1 MKKLISLI
9 ATLLILALAI
19 WIGRLLWIH
28 YMDTPWTRDGRVRA
42 DVINVAADVTG
53 VVVDVPVKDNQPVKK
68 GDLLMQIDPEHYQLA
83 VKQAE
88 AMVASRKATWE
99 MRKVNASR
107 RKDMDALVIS
117 AENRE
122 DASNVANSAQ
132 ADYQL
137 ALAQLEA
144 AQLNLQRTKVL
155 AAVDGYVTNL
165 NVHRGDYA
173 RIGEA
178 KMAVVDK
185 NSFWVYGFFEETKLP
200 HVKIG
205 DPADMQLMS
214 GEVMKGHVE
223 SIARAIYDR
232 DNPESRELIA
242 DVNPTFNWVRLAQRV
257 PVRIHLDNVP
267 DGVVL
272 AAGITCTVIV
282 NSKFTGR
289 RRFVLR
295 SLGPRPNPFTQWKP
309 RRLLV
314 DQLLGL
320 VSGVFRETR
329 LNRPRLHLHHP
340 HTKWRQL
347 HAQCIAQRVHGGFRG
362 AISTRKWSHQNT
374 GHTADIHHQTFGP
387 AQYRKQR
394 TGYADNRKHVGFE
407 LALHRRYTA
416 VEQRPHCAVSGVVD
430 QHIEAASLLVDPL
443 AKLFQRSAVID
454 IELNGGEPGRCEHRH
469 IFGLARSRPDFE
481 TRAFERIGEGAADA
495 AGTTGNQRNGHG
507 AFLVQKEG
515 EWISRRNCPASVRRE
530 NPGFAGDNRGAVAA
544 MANSLPNCHR
554 PCNSPGPR

>member
-1 MKKLISLI
+1 MKKFFSLI

-42 DVINVAADVTG
+42 DVINVAADVSG

-99 MRKVNASR
+99 MRKVNAAR

-137 ALAQLEA
+137 AVAQLDA

-178 KMAVVDK
+178 KMAVVDR

-200 HVKIG
+200 HVKVG

-257 PVRIHLDNVP
+257 PVRIHLDSVP
-267 DGVVL
+267 DSVVL

-282 NSKFTGR
+282 NP
-289 RRFVLR
+289 V
-295 SLGPRPNPFTQWKP
+295 P
-309 RRLLV
+309 
-314 DQLLGL
+314 
-320 VSGVFRETR
+320 
-329 LNRPRLHLHHP
+329 
-340 HTKWRQL
+340 
-347 HAQCIAQRVHGGFRG
+347 
-362 AISTRKWSHQNT
+362 
-374 GHTADIHHQTFGP
+374 
-387 AQYRKQR
+387 
-394 TGYADNRKHVGFE
+394 
-407 LALHRRYTA
+407 
-416 VEQRPHCAVSGVVD
+416 
-430 QHIEAASLLVDPL
+430 
-443 AKLFQRSAVID
+443 
-454 IELNGGEPGRCEHRH
+454 
-469 IFGLARSRPDFE
+469 
-481 TRAFERIGEGAADA
+481 
-495 AGTTGNQRNGHG
+495 
-507 AFLVQKEG
+507 
-515 EWISRRNCPASVRRE
+515 
-530 NPGFAGDNRGAVAA
+530 
-544 MANSLPNCHR
+544 
-554 PCNSPGPR
+554 

>member
-1 MKKLISLI
+1 MKKLFSLI

-42 DVINVAADVTG
+42 NVINVAADVSG
-53 VVVDVPVKDNQPVKK
+53 VVIDVPVKDNQPVKK

-99 MRKVNASR
+99 MRKVNANR

-117 AENRE
+117 AESRE
-122 DASNVANSAQ
+122 DAGNVATSAQ

-137 ALAQLEA
+137 AVAQLEA

-178 KMAVVDK
+178 KMAVVDR

-200 HVKIG
+200 HVRIG

-242 DVNPTFNWVRLAQRV
+242 DVNP
-257 PVRIHLDNVP
+257 
-267 DGVVL
+267 
-272 AAGITCTVIV
+272 
-282 NSKFTGR
+282 
-289 RRFVLR
+289 
-295 SLGPRPNPFTQWKP
+295 
-309 RRLLV
+309 
-314 DQLLGL
+314 
-320 VSGVFRETR
+320 
-329 LNRPRLHLHHP
+329 
-340 HTKWRQL
+340 
-347 HAQCIAQRVHGGFRG
+347 
-362 AISTRKWSHQNT
+362 
-374 GHTADIHHQTFGP
+374 
-387 AQYRKQR
+387 
-394 TGYADNRKHVGFE
+394 
-407 LALHRRYTA
+407 
-416 VEQRPHCAVSGVVD
+416 
-430 QHIEAASLLVDPL
+430 
-443 AKLFQRSAVID
+443 
-454 IELNGGEPGRCEHRH
+454 
-469 IFGLARSRPDFE
+469 
-481 TRAFERIGEGAADA
+481 
-495 AGTTGNQRNGHG
+495 
-507 AFLVQKEG
+507 
-515 EWISRRNCPASVRRE
+515 
-530 NPGFAGDNRGAVAA
+530 
-544 MANSLPNCHR
+544 
-554 PCNSPGPR
+554 

>member
-1 MKKLISLI
+1 MKKFFSLI

-42 DVINVAADVTG
+42 DVINVAADVSG
-53 VVVDVPVKDNQPVKK
+53 VVIDVPVKDNQPVKK

-107 RKDMDALVIS
+107 RKDMDSLVVS

-122 DASNVANSAQ
+122 DASNVANSAM

-137 ALAQLEA
+137 AQAQLEA
-144 AQLNLQRTKVL
+144 AHLNLQRTRVL

-178 KMAVVDK
+178 KMAVVDQ

-200 HVKIG
+200 HVRVG

-232 DNPESRELIA
+232 DNPQSRELIA

-267 DGVVL
+267 DSVVL

-282 NSKFTGR
+282 N
-289 RRFVLR
+289 
-295 SLGPRPNPFTQWKP
+295 PQ
-309 RRLLV
+309 
-314 DQLLGL
+314 
-320 VSGVFRETR
+320 
-329 LNRPRLHLHHP
+329 
-340 HTKWRQL
+340 
-347 HAQCIAQRVHGGFRG
+347 
-362 AISTRKWSHQNT
+362 
-374 GHTADIHHQTFGP
+374 
-387 AQYRKQR
+387 
-394 TGYADNRKHVGFE
+394 
-407 LALHRRYTA
+407 
-416 VEQRPHCAVSGVVD
+416 
-430 QHIEAASLLVDPL
+430 
-443 AKLFQRSAVID
+443 
-454 IELNGGEPGRCEHRH
+454 
-469 IFGLARSRPDFE
+469 
-481 TRAFERIGEGAADA
+481 
-495 AGTTGNQRNGHG
+495 
-507 AFLVQKEG
+507 
-515 EWISRRNCPASVRRE
+515 
-530 NPGFAGDNRGAVAA
+530 
-544 MANSLPNCHR
+544 
-554 PCNSPGPR
+554 

>member
-1 MKKLISLI
+1 MKKLFSLI

-42 DVINVAADVTG
+42 DVINVAADVSG
-53 VVVDVPVKDNQPVKK
+53 VVIDVPVKDNQPVRK

-99 MRKVNASR
+99 MRKVNANR

-117 AENRE
+117 AESRE
-122 DASNVANSAQ
+122 DASNVATSAQ

-137 ALAQLEA
+137 AVAQLEA

-178 KMAVVDK
+178 KMAVVDR

-200 HVKIG
+200 HVRIG

-257 PVRIHLDNVP
+257 PVRIHLDHVP
-267 DGVVL
+267 EGVVL

-282 NSKFTGR
+282 N
-289 RRFVLR
+289 
-295 SLGPRPNPFTQWKP
+295 P
-309 RRLLV
+309 
-314 DQLLGL
+314 
-320 VSGVFRETR
+320 
-329 LNRPRLHLHHP
+329 
-340 HTKWRQL
+340 
-347 HAQCIAQRVHGGFRG
+347 
-362 AISTRKWSHQNT
+362 
-374 GHTADIHHQTFGP
+374 
-387 AQYRKQR
+387 
-394 TGYADNRKHVGFE
+394 
-407 LALHRRYTA
+407 
-416 VEQRPHCAVSGVVD
+416 EQ
-430 QHIEAASLLVDPL
+430 
-443 AKLFQRSAVID
+443 
-454 IELNGGEPGRCEHRH
+454 
-469 IFGLARSRPDFE
+469 
-481 TRAFERIGEGAADA
+481 EGS
-495 AGTTGNQRNGHG
+495 
-507 AFLVQKEG
+507 VQ
-515 EWISRRNCPASVRRE
+515 
-530 NPGFAGDNRGAVAA
+530 
-544 MANSLPNCHR
+544 
-554 PCNSPGPR
+554 

>member
-42 DVINVAADVTG
+42 DVINVAADVSG
-53 VVVDVPVKDNQPVKK
+53 VVIDVPVKDNQPVKK

-99 MRKVNASR
+99 MRKVNANR
-107 RKDMDALVIS
+107 RKDLDALVIS

-137 ALAQLEA
+137 AVAQLEA

-200 HVKIG
+200 HVKVG

-257 PVRIHLDNVP
+257 PVRIHLDHVP
-267 DGVVL
+267 DSVVL

-282 NSKFTGR
+282 N
-289 RRFVLR
+289 
-295 SLGPRPNPFTQWKP
+295 P
-309 RRLLV
+309 
-314 DQLLGL
+314 
-320 VSGVFRETR
+320 GV
-329 LNRPRLHLHHP
+329 
-340 HTKWRQL
+340 
-347 HAQCIAQRVHGGFRG
+347 AQ
-362 AISTRKWSHQNT
+362 N
-374 GHTADIHHQTFGP
+374 
-387 AQYRKQR
+387 
-394 TGYADNRKHVGFE
+394 
-407 LALHRRYTA
+407 
-416 VEQRPHCAVSGVVD
+416 
-430 QHIEAASLLVDPL
+430 
-443 AKLFQRSAVID
+443 
-454 IELNGGEPGRCEHRH
+454 
-469 IFGLARSRPDFE
+469 
-481 TRAFERIGEGAADA
+481 
-495 AGTTGNQRNGHG
+495 
-507 AFLVQKEG
+507 
-515 EWISRRNCPASVRRE
+515 
-530 NPGFAGDNRGAVAA
+530 
-544 MANSLPNCHR
+544 
-554 PCNSPGPR
+554 

>member
-42 DVINVAADVTG
+42 DVINVAADVSG
-53 VVVDVPVKDNQPVKK
+53 VVIDVPVKDNQPVKK

-99 MRKVNASR
+99 MRKVNAAR

-122 DASNVANSAQ
+122 DASNVATSAQ

-137 ALAQLEA
+137 AVAQLEA
-144 AQLNLQRTKVL
+144 AQLNLQRTRVL

-257 PVRIHLDNVP
+257 PVRIHLDHVP
-267 DGVVL
+267 ESVVL

-282 NSKFTGR
+282 N
-289 RRFVLR
+289 
-295 SLGPRPNPFTQWKP
+295 P
-309 RRLLV
+309 
-314 DQLLGL
+314 
-320 VSGVFRETR
+320 E
-329 LNRPRLHLHHP
+329 
-340 HTKWRQL
+340 
-347 HAQCIAQRVHGGFRG
+347 
-362 AISTRKWSHQNT
+362 
-374 GHTADIHHQTFGP
+374 
-387 AQYRKQR
+387 
-394 TGYADNRKHVGFE
+394 
-407 LALHRRYTA
+407 
-416 VEQRPHCAVSGVVD
+416 VEQ
-430 QHIEAASLLVDPL
+430 
-443 AKLFQRSAVID
+443 
-454 IELNGGEPGRCEHRH
+454 
-469 IFGLARSRPDFE
+469 
-481 TRAFERIGEGAADA
+481 
-495 AGTTGNQRNGHG
+495 
-507 AFLVQKEG
+507 
-515 EWISRRNCPASVRRE
+515 
-530 NPGFAGDNRGAVAA
+530 
-544 MANSLPNCHR
+544 
-554 PCNSPGPR
+554 